1 MKPDYKMYEN
11 LVFVT
16 QVGIIMVVPIFGSIL
31 FGKFLDQW
39 LNTGH
44 IFLLVF
50 TILGVGSSFTS
61 FYKFAMRKINSATE
75 KGKKKNTNNLNK

>member
-1 MKPDYKMYEN
+1 MKQDYKMYEN

-16 QVGIIMVVPIFGSIL
+16 QVGIIMVVPILGSIL

-44 IFLLVF
+44 IFLLIF
-50 TILGVGSSFTS
+50 TVLGVGSAFTS
-61 FYKFAMRKINSATE
+61 FYKFAMKKINKATE